1 MRCLLL
7 LIIACLLPSL
17 VQAYDILVL
26 QSSRATAYEEVV
38 NGFRRG
44 ESVSARVIVLS
55 DYSEVDVVRIVR
67 EDRPR
72 IVLAVGDAAVMASSQ
87 IRNLPV
93 VAVMSIGINNSRLNA
108 SNLTG
113 IRMFVQPER
122 YVSMFNSLNIRR
134 VGLIYS
140 EEKSGWYLRLAQKVT
155 SDAGIDLVVRKISTT
170 RETLEKMSTLAGKVD
185 ALWMLPDT
193 TAVTRETAEAYFSF
207 GLQNS
212 IPVISFA
219 TAYLRL
225 GAASVLEI
233 DRVAMGRQA
242 SAMTLELLKTGT
254 RDYGNMTFRFPEKID
269 RKNNPAVLKKLAMP
283 HENLPLTHSDRLI
296 FSSISK
302 LPLLH

>member
-17 VQAYDILVL
+17 VQAYDVLVL

-44 ESVSARVIVLS
+44 ESVSARVIVLA
-55 DYSEVDVVRIVR
+55 DYSEVDVVRMVR

-72 IVLAVGDAAVMASSQ
+72 LVLAVGDAAVMASRQ

-93 VAVMSIGINNSRLNA
+93 VAVMSLGINISKP

-113 IRMFVQPER
+113 ISMFVQPER